1 MASSVESTAASPAD
15 RRRQEGIDLCVTTM
29 IQLLA
34 YDPWITVEEVLN
46 YLTWIGP
53 EGSTSRMM
61 QMFGGG
67 AVFQQTLRRMDIIRQ
82 AKIQGRLQELPITT
96 EPFDG
101 TIPEIEENIHL
112 WAPKVTE
119 GEPPSRFPPPAGN
132 MPWEPVQ
139 RYPREG
145 TYSDDFWEE
154 QGTES
159 GGSQVDHMMVW
170 DTDDEEVAE
179 PRVAR
184 SEAST

>member
-1 MASSVESTAASPAD
+1 MTSTVESTAASLAD
-15 RRRQEGIDLCVTTM
+15 RRRQEGIDSCVTMM

-34 YDPWITVEEVLN
+34 YDPSITVEEILN

-53 EGSTSRMM
+53 EGSTSRLM
-61 QMFGGG
+61 QLFGGG
-67 AVFQQTLRRMDIIRQ
+67 AIFQRTLSRMDIIRQ

-112 WAPKVTE
+112 WAPRVTE
-119 GEPPSRFPPPAGN
+119 GGPLFRFPPPAGN
-132 MPWEPVQ
+132 MPWEPLH
-139 RYPREG
+139 RYPHEG

-154 QGTES
+154 QETES
-159 GGSQVDHMMVW
+159 EEPQVDHLMNW
-170 DTDDEEVAE
+170 DTDDDEVVE